1 MTRHAGNLHVG
12 SAFLIDLHLIW
23 PLKPVKP
30 PMGWPEAK
38 THTHTHTHTLTHK
51 CMRIQKA
58 RRRYVY
64 ARGID
69 LERCG
74 GRERRGGKKKERQ
87 RKNDCLQ
94 EKDERE
100 LREMG
105 DGDADRDRQ
114 RDNGR

>member
-1 MTRHAGNLHVG
+1 M
-12 SAFLIDLHLIW
+12 
-23 PLKPVKP
+23 
-30 PMGWPEAK
+30 
-38 THTHTHTHTLTHK
+38 
-51 CMRIQKA
+51 
-58 RRRYVY
+58 Y